1 MLPITAGS
9 VMDLVAAV
17 MNDTARQVY
26 TDEAILPYMQ
36 LAYEDLKTE
45 LQDYNIPI
53 SNVTSS
59 AILIPAGT
67 KFIADADM
75 PTDLVEIMS
84 ISERTAGTSNDF
96 LLMERRQF
104 LPHTQQLTAFL
115 QVWSWQDQTI
125 KFLGSNG
132 NVEVKLNYIASG
144 LGDIVD
150 EDTLLK
156 LYNIKGYLTYRTG
169 GHCSAFIGENETRA
183 GMLYGFAGQELEKLL
198 SINIKSQQG
207 IRTRRRP
214 FRSGYKANG
223 SIL

>member
-9 VMDLVAAV
+9 VMDMVAAV

-26 TDEAILPYMQ
+26 TDAAILPYMQ

-59 AILIPAGT
+59 AILVPAGI
-67 KFIADADM
+67 KQLADADL
-75 PTDLVEIMS
+75 PVDLIEIMS
-84 ISERTAGTSNDF
+84 INERTAGTADDF
-96 LLMERRQF
+96 VLMERKQF
-104 LPHTQQLTAFL
+104 LPLTQQLTAFL
-115 QVWSWQDQTI
+115 QYWSWQDQVI
-125 KFLGSNG
+125 KFLGANG
-132 NVEVKLNYIASG
+132 NVEIKINYIASN
-144 LGDIVD
+144 LGDIAD
-150 EDTLLK
+150 ENTLLR

-169 GHCSAFIGENETRA
+169 GHCSSFIGENESRA
-183 GMLYGFAGQELEKLL
+183 NMLYGFAGQELEKLL

-214 FRSGYKANG
+214 FRSSYKSTG
-223 SIL
+223 SIR